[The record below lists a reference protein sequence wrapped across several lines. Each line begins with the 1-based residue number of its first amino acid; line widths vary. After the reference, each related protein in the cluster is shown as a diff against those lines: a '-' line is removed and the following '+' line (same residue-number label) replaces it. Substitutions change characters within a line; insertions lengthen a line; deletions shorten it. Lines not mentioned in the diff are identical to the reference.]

1 MLSILIKSKIFKL
14 YFSVI
19 IFGILQ
25 ILLIIICIR
34 WNVIIISG
42 VIVGNNSVIR
52 CGNIVTKSIPDN
64 SVAFGNPYKVL
75 DKLIL
80 LIELIMK

>member
-25 ILLIIICIR
+25 ISLIIICIR

-42 VIVGNNSVIR
+42 VIVENNSVIK

-64 SVAFGNPYKVL
+64 SVTFGNPYKVS
-75 DKLIL
+75 DNLIL
-80 LIELIMK
+80 LKKLIMK

>member
-42 VIVGNNSVIR
+42 VIVGNNCVIR
-52 CGNIVTKSIPDN
+52 CGNIVTKSILDN

-80 LIELIMK
+80 LKELIMK

>member
-1 MLSILIKSKIFKL
+1 MLSILTKSKIFKL

-25 ILLIIICIR
+25 IYLKIR

-42 VIVGNNSVIR
+42 VIFGNNFVIR
-52 CGNIVTKSIPDN
+52 WGNIVTKSILDN
-64 SVAFGNPYKVL
+64 SIAFGNPYKVL

-80 LIELIMK
+80 LKELIMK

>member
-42 VIVGNNSVIR
+42 VIVGNNCVIR
-52 CGNIVTKSIPDN
+52 CGNIVTKSFPDN
-64 SVAFGNPYKVL
+64 SGAFVNPYKVL

-80 LIELIMK
+80 LKELIMK